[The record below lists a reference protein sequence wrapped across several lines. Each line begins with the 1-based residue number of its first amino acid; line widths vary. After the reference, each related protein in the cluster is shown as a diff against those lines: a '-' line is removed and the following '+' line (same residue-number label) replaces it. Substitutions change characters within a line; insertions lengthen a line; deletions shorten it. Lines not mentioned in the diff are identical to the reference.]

1 MSVHLCKCVSEVS
14 VLCLCECVHASVSE
28 VSVRMCL
35 RCQSVISMS
44 LQGFFH
50 LCSHEN
56 VDFSSTGKPLYFNM
70 LKSIELILDKNVLN
84 LTEILV

>member
-1 MSVHLCKCVSEVS
+1 MTVRVCLRCQCYACVSVFMRA
-14 VLCLCECVHASVSE
+14 CLRCVT
-28 VSVRMCL
+28 VRVCL

-56 VDFSSTGKPLYFNM
+56 VDFSSTGKPLYVNI
-70 LKSIELILDKNVLN
+70 LKSLVLILDKNFLN
-84 LTEILV
+84 LTGILV

>member
-1 MSVHLCKCVSEVS
+1 MT
-14 VLCLCECVHASVSE
+14 
-28 VSVRMCL
+28 VRVCL

-56 VDFSSTGKPLYFNM
+56 VDFSSTGKPLYLILLFTLYFTLHTKIISADFGQKCLKSNRDISMKNM
-70 LKSIELILDKNVLN
+70 LYILCVHDDLIQ
-84 LTEILV
+84 